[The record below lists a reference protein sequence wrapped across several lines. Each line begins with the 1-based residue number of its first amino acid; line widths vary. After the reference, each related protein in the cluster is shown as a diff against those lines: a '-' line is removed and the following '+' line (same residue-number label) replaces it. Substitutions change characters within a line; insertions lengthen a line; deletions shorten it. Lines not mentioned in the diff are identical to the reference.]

1 MIKFFV
7 SDLDGVMTDGGM
19 YYTES
24 GEEFKR
30 FHVADGVGFLRLK
43 EAGIKTAICTN
54 GKSAIS
60 KHRAQKI
67 QTDYL
72 VDDCQNKLNSIQQ
85 ILSEIGISLAE
96 TAFIGDDVWDVE
108 LLKVVGAAA
117 CPADAQDCVKS
128 LPNIHILTKNGG
140 CGCVREFVELILQE
154 NNSINNF
161 NFDCFPIMKG

>member
-1 MIKFFV
+1 MTVKLFV

-43 EAGIKTAICTN
+43 EAGIRTAICTN

-67 QTDYL
+67 KADFL
-72 VDDCQNKLNSIQQ
+72 LGNCQNKLM
-85 ILSEIGISLAE
+85 EIERLCAVFGIALPQV
-96 TAFIGDDVWDVE
+96 AFIGDDVWDVE
-108 LLKVVGAAA
+108 LLQAVGFAA
-117 CPADAQDCVKS
+117 CPADAQDCVKK
-128 LPNIHILTKNGG
+128 LPNIRILTKNGG
-140 CGCVREFVELILQE
+140 CGCVREFAEMVLAGE
-154 NNSINNF
+154 
-161 NFDCFPIMKG
+161 

>member
-1 MIKFFV
+1 MTIKLFV

-60 KHRAQKI
+60 KHRSQKI
-67 QTDYL
+67 KADFL
-72 VDDCQNKLNSIQQ
+72 LDDCKNKLESVSK
-85 ILSEIGISLAE
+85 LCAEIGVLLSE
-96 TAFIGDDVWDVE
+96 TAFIGDDVWDIE
-108 LLKVVGAAA
+108 LLKAVGFAA
-117 CPADAQDCVKS
+117 CPADAQNCVKE
-128 LPNIHILTKNGG
+128 LPNIRVLTKNGG
-140 CGCVREFVELILQE
+140 NGCVREFAELALQT
-154 NNSINNF
+154 NDNIV
-161 NFDCFPIMKG
+161 